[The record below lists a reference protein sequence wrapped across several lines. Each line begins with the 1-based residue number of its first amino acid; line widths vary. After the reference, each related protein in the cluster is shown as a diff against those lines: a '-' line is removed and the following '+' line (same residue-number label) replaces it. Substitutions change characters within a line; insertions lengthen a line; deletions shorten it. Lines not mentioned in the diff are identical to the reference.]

1 MSFGNVFIEVS
12 AVLLFAVAVG
22 AVGLVLR
29 QPLIVSFLAAG
40 VLAGPAVL
48 GLVGST
54 NEVHLL
60 AEFGVALLLFVVGLK
75 LDLGLIRSIGK
86 VALTTGLGQ
95 VIFTSVIGF
104 FLCLVMGYT
113 PVASLYIAVALTF
126 SSTIIIVKL
135 LSDKGE
141 IDSLHGRVAL
151 GFLIVQ
157 DVVVVLVMVV
167 LSSLDVGG
175 GDADGGGGSLALG
188 IAFMV
193 LKAAAM
199 IAALGVFIRWVAEPL
214 MRRLA
219 QSTELIV
226 LFSVAWAVSVASVGD
241 WMGFSKEMGAFLAGV
256 SLATTQY
263 REVVGARLTSLRDFL
278 LLFFFIDMGS
288 RMDLAAI
295 GGQILPAIGLS
306 LFVLIGNPLI
316 VMIIMGVMGYRKRTG
331 FLAGLTVAQISEFS
345 LIFAALGLSLG
356 HITGADAGL
365 VTLVGLITIGL
376 STYMILYSYPL
387 YRVLEPILGVFE
399 RREPFREKVLEGQA
413 APTEH
418 FDAMVFGLGRFGS
431 NISRGLRQQG
441 WSVLGVDF
449 DPAAVAVQQRQG
461 HPTMFGD
468 AGDPEFVRSLPLDKE
483 QWVVIAMPVRST
495 DTAGVDPA
503 FALLRTLNEAGYAG
517 RVAVTAQHPSE
528 AAQFHEAGA
537 DLVLLPFADAAH
549 YAVEK
554 MVRATHPEGDL
565 RPYPAM
571 SSR

>member
-1 MSFGNVFIEVS
+1 MEFTTVFIELS

-22 AVGLVLR
+22 AVGLILK

-54 NEVHLL
+54 DEVHLL

-104 FLCLVMGYT
+104 GLCLGMGYS

-135 LSDKGE
+135 LSDKRE
-141 IDSLHGRVAL
+141 IDALHGRVAL

-167 LSSLDVGG
+167 LSSLDIG
-175 GDADGGGGSLALG
+175 GDGEGGSLVLG
-188 IAFMV
+188 V
-193 LKAAAM
+193 LLVLGKGAVL
-199 IAALGVFIRWVAEPL
+199 IAALAVFIRWIAEPL

-219 QSTELIV
+219 QSAELVV
-226 LFSVAWAVSVASVGD
+226 LFSVAWAVAVASVGD

-256 SLATTQY
+256 SLATTPY
-263 REVVGARLTSLRDFL
+263 REVVAARLVSLRDFL
-278 LLFFFIDMGS
+278 LLFFFLDMGS
-288 RMDLAAI
+288 RMDLSAI
-295 GGQILPAIGLS
+295 GGQVMPAVVLS
-306 LFVLIGNPLI
+306 AFVLIGNPLI
-316 VMIIMGVMGYRKRTG
+316 VMVIMGVMGYRKRTG

-356 HITGADAGL
+356 HTTGADAGL

-387 YRVLEPILGVFE
+387 YRALEPLLGIFE
-399 RREPFREKVLEGQA
+399 RREPFREKAIEAEALSDEGFA
-413 APTEH
+413 AV
-418 FDAMVFGLGRFGS
+418 VFGLGRFGS
-431 NISRGLRQQG
+431 NIARGLRQNG
-441 WSVLGVDF
+441 WPVLGVDF
-449 DPAAVAVQQRQG
+449 DPEAVRLQRQQG
-461 HPTMFGD
+461 HPTLFGD
-468 AGDPEFVRSLPLDKE
+468 AGDPEFVQSLPLRAD
-483 QWVVIAMPVRST
+483 QWVVIAMPVRET

-503 FALLRTLNEAGYAG
+503 FALLRTLSESGFKG
-517 RVAVTAQHPSE
+517 KVAVTAQHPSE
-528 AAQFHEAGA
+528 AAQFKARGA

-549 YAVEK
+549 YAVER
-554 MVRATHPEGDL
+554 MMRSAAAEAEDAPQ
-565 RPYPAM
+565 PAM